1 MSADPYIQAPDNL
14 QSYNRYAYV
23 MNNPLNL
30 TDPSGFSWWTRFRD
44 NVLKPV
50 VVIAVAYYTG
60 QWALLQGFG
69 PIGAGVIG
77 GFASGFTSGVVY
89 GGGLEGAIKGGLL
102 GAVTG
107 AGFGWA
113 GGLQPGL
120 QTYAGHALVGCVTA
134 VAGGGACG
142 SGAVSAVLGKFATVH
157 IGGTPGQFNP
167 FQFVATAVAGGIG
180 SVIAGGKFENGAITA
195 AYGYLFNFL
204 AHAGPI
210 VSENYSEN
218 RYGFDFSNN
227 RGVVDLALQGLA
239 EFGTGVGK
247 ILGKGG
253 VGMDKA
259 YSFVA
264 ATYGTPDLGDGLG
277 RYVEQYRAYDMDRAL
292 AAEFNSWNT
301 VNKNLENGYLTRTQ
315 FTQVLNIFATNVS
328 GFTQTYGS
336 TSYILEKI
344 DSRQKAPFRK

>member
-1 MSADPYIQAPDNL
+1 VYAPGL
-14 QSYNRYAYV
+14 FAQY
-23 MNNPLNL
+23 
-30 TDPSGFSWWTRFRD
+30 G
-44 NVLKPV
+44 
-50 VVIAVAYYTG
+50 IAGAS
-60 QWALLQGFG
+60 
-69 PIGAGVIG
+69 AGVA
-77 GFASGFTSGVVY
+77 GFVNA
-89 GGGLEGAIKGGLL
+89 A
-102 GAVTG
+102 G
-107 AGFGWA
+107 AGFIAGAVSSGTARGAVLGAFTAGVFNGIGGLAEAGKWGDLARVSAHAA
-113 GGLQPGL
+113 GGCI
-120 QTYAGHALVGCVTA
+120 TS

-142 SGAVSAVLGKFATVH
+142 SGAASAAFGKFATIQ
-157 IGGTPGQFNP
+157 IGGTPGQFDA
-167 FQFVATAVAGGIG
+167 FQAAATVVAGGVG

-204 AHAGPI
+204 AHAGPV

-227 RGVVDLALQGLA
+227 RGVVDLALEGLA

-277 RYVEQYRAYDMDRAL
+277 RYVEQYRAYGMDRAL
-292 AAEFNSWNT
+292 ATEFDSWSSA
-301 VNKNLENGYLTRTQ
+301 NKNLGNGYLTRTQ
-315 FTQVLNIFATNVS
+315 FTQVLNVFATNVS